1 MAARKRV
8 TAPRSRKA
16 SKFSDRS
23 FLIVDDD
30 AAFTEVVRAWAKRHG
45 ARATVVRD
53 GREALERIQRED
65 YDALIVDLK
74 MPGMDG
80 YELHLRLAVERPDL
94 LRRTVF
100 VTGDRSN
107 PEAEEFLARS
117 DALCLEKPFDLSDL
131 EEAVRDVL

>member
-8 TAPRSRKA
+8 STSRSRKK
-16 SKFSDRS
+16 SKLSDRS
-23 FLIVDDD
+23 FLVVDDD
-30 AAFTEVVRAWAKRHG
+30 SAFTEVVRAWAKRRG

-53 GREALERIQRED
+53 GREALQQLEAEA

-80 YELHLRLAVERPDL
+80 YELHLRLAVERPEL

-107 PEAEEFLARS
+107 PEAQAFLAQSR
-117 DALCLEKPFDLSDL
+117 APCLEKPFEMDDL
-131 EEAVRDVL
+131 EEAVRGIL